1 MLHAL
6 CWAGLLASLLL
17 LLNLWPR
24 GMLIICF
31 VCFLSFVS
39 AAQDFS
45 EYQSDGMLL
54 EAGFLSLFFAPPGL
68 RPGLSRTPSR
78 LARQLV
84 LAAVGVVSH
93 LLPIWHGEASQRGP
107 PMAPFHRN
115 G

>member
-6 CWAGLLASLLL
+6 CWAGMLASLLL
-17 LLNLWPR
+17 VLNLWPR

-45 EYQSDGMLL
+45 GYQSDGMLL
-54 EAGFLSLFFAPPGL
+54 EAGFISLFFAPPGL
-68 RPGLSRTPSR
+68 RPGLSRAHPAV
-78 LARQLV
+78 ARQPV
-84 LAAVGVVSH
+84 PAAVGVVSH
-93 LLPIWHGEASQRGP
+93 LLRIWRGEASERRSP
-107 PMAPFHRN
+107 VAPLHRH